1 MQVPEP
7 KYVGKVRDTYA
18 LDDPTTMLVVASDRI
33 STYDVVHPTPIP
45 GKGEVLNYMSEYW
58 FTQSSAGQVVPNHLI
73 TTDLSGLP
81 DWAQQFQ
88 GRAMVVKYLKMV
100 PLEAIVRGYITGS
113 AWAQYRKDGT
123 MNGETM
129 PGGMLESERFTPF
142 RFTPSTKAT
151 VGHDENI
158 SLEQAAD
165 LIGEELKNEIER
177 VSLQIYTKA
186 HDRALEAGI
195 ILADTKFEFGLDLE
209 TGALVLADE
218 VLTPDSSRFWPLDAW
233 VPGSAPPSMDKQYVR
248 DWATSTGWDKK
259 PPAPA
264 IPDEVVAETR
274 SRYGNICE
282 RLTGTNPLVRE

>member
-7 KYVGKVRDTYA
+7 IYVGKVRDTYA

-45 GKGEVLNYMSEYW
+45 GKGVVLNFMSEYW

-81 DWAQQFQ
+81 DWAQLFQ
-88 GRAMVVKYLKMV
+88 GRGMVVKKLDMV

-113 AWAQYRKDGT
+113 AWKQYQTDGT
-123 MNGETM
+123 MNGVAM
-129 PGGMLESERFTPF
+129 PEGMLESEKLERFT
-142 RFTPSTKAT
+142 FTPSTKAT

-158 SLEQAAD
+158 SITEAIG
-165 LIGEELKNEIER
+165 LIGPEIANAVAAASIE
-177 VSLQIYTKA
+177 IYTRA
-186 HDRALEAGI
+186 HDLALETGI
-195 ILADTKFEFGLDLE
+195 ILADTKFEFGVDPE

-218 VLTPDSSRFWPLDAW
+218 VLTPDSSRFWPLDEW
-233 VPGSAPPSMDKQYVR
+233 VPGSTPPSMDKQYVR
-248 DWATSTGWDKK
+248 DWATSTGWDKT

-264 IPDEVVAETR
+264 IPEEVVAETR
-274 SRYGNICE
+274 SRYGDICK
-282 RLTGTNPLVRE
+282 RLTGFNPLGS